1 VADTKRMAASGR
13 RNFGFELHWT
23 RCEVGQ
29 DTGNGLLCRV
39 QRHNLLDV
47 GFELS
52 ASNSPAQHVSQAT
65 LLNNA
70 LENCTLP

>member
-23 RCEVGQ
+23 RCEVGR
-29 DTGNGLLCRV
+29 DAEKGTLCRL

-52 ASNSPAQHVSQAT
+52 GPGSYFFQRST
-65 LLNNA
+65 
-70 LENCTLP
+70 